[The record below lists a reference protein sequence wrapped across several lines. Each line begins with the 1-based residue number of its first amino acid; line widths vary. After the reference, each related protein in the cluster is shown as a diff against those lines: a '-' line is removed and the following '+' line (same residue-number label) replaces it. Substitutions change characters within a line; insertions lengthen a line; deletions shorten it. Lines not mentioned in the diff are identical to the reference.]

1 MPYKVTVCL
10 FVSFKRNEP
19 EEPWSNRP
27 RNPVKC
33 SACAVALKIEIDCRR
48 RNLPISNDPVVRIP
62 RNLAKK

>member
-19 EEPWSNRP
+19 EEPWSSRP

-48 RNLPISNDPVVRIP
+48 RNLPISNDPVVRIS